1 MNYYQHHIGDFR
13 SGTINMSRL
22 SRWIYRD
29 MLDVYYDT
37 EKPLPLDFDLLCDM
51 LGVESDEELKIVERL
66 LRFKFVKTDDGYR
79 NARCDKEISIYH
91 TKAETAKAN
100 GRRGGRPRKADQN
113 PEKPSGF
120 QLGSDPDAT
129 GTPGETESK
138 TNQEPITK
146 NQEPKD
152 SSSEAVASDV
162 DGGADDSPL
171 PENPK
176 PEKFTPDDYR
186 LAERMAQA
194 VLRVAPKS
202 KPPDIA
208 KWADTIRLM
217 RERDGLT
224 LGEITEVFRFA
235 HNDSFWKTNILS
247 PTKLR
252 EQFARLDAQMR
263 IPTNEKRHT
272 TSADRWAI
280 DHDDTSWLTGTPGSG
295 DCIDGELD
303 FPPNADDL
311 HCLEAGRGGRH

>member
-1 MNYYQHHIGDFR
+1 MNYYSHNIGDYAQA
-13 SGTINMSRL
+13 TMHL
-22 SRWIYRD
+22 SLIED
-29 MLDVYYDT
+29 AVY
-37 EKPLPLDFDLLCDM
+37 
-51 LGVESDEELKIVERL
+51 SRL
-66 LRFKFVKTDDGYR
+66 LRRYYAEEMPLVDDLAQLCRWVGARTEEEREAVEVVLKEFFELRDGYWHNNRADREIEAYHAKSTKAAQSAAKRWQPKQKPESKQQQSEGNTVAMRTHSER
-79 NARCDKEISIYH
+79 NA
-91 TKAETAKAN
+91 
-100 GRRGGRPRKADQN
+100 
-113 PEKPSGF
+113 
-120 QLGSDPDAT
+120 
-129 GTPGETESK
+129 
-138 TNQEPITK
+138 NQEPITK
-146 NQEPKD
+146 NQEKTKD

-162 DGGADDSPL
+162 DGGAYGLPP

-194 VLRVAPKS
+194 VLLVAPKS
-202 KPPDIA
+202 KPPDIS

>member
-1 MNYYQHHIGDFR
+1 MHYYKRNLGDYAKKA
-13 SGTINMSRL
+13 GRL
-22 SRWIYRD
+22 S
-29 MLDVYYDT
+29 MLQHGAYTLLMDSCYDREQFPTLDEAIDWTWASSKEEIEAVEFVLKKFFVLEGDVYVQPRIK
-37 EKPLPLDFDLLCDM
+37 E
-51 LGVESDEELKIVERL
+51 EIDE
-66 LRFKFVKTDDGYR
+66 
-79 NARCDKEISIYH
+79 YH
-91 TKAETAKAN
+91 AKAETNKRIAREREAKRREKQAN
-100 GRRGGRPRKADQN
+100 GSGSNTNRSRIVH
-113 PEKPSGF
+113 EPSP
-120 QLGSDPDAT
+120 LKDEAP
-129 GTPGETESK
+129 P
-138 TNQEPITK
+138 NQEPRTK

-152 SSSEAVASDV
+152 YSSEAVASDI
-162 DGGADDSPL
+162 DGGADDSPPPKKPR
-171 PENPK
+171 PER
-176 PEKFTPDDYR
+176 FTPDDYR

-202 KPPDIA
+202 KAPDIA

-235 HNDSFWKTNILS
+235 HNDSFWRTNILS

-252 EQFARLDAQMR
+252 EHFARLDAQMR

-272 TSADRWAI
+272 TSAARWAI
-280 DHDDTSWLTGTPGSG
+280 DHDDTSWLTGAQGSG